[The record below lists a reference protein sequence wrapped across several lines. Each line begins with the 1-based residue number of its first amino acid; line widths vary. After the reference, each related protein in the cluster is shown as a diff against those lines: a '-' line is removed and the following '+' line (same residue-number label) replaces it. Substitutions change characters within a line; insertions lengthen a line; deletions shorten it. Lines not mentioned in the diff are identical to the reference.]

1 MSEETKKQPET
12 EQEQAAAE
20 TKAPAAES
28 DKQEAEP
35 AAEKTEKKDWFGKKS
50 KELEAVKA
58 KLEAAE
64 QANAK
69 LKDQVLRTAAE
80 YDNYRKRSAREADQ
94 KFNDGVS
101 HAVNQILAILDTLD
115 MAANAECTDENYK
128 KGVVMTLDKA
138 EKALKT
144 LNITEI
150 ESMGKPFDPNFM
162 NAVQQVPAEDGQES
176 GTVVRVVP
184 ERLYDGDKIIRHAP
198 WLCRITKHD
207 RVQKPSSDIN

>member
-69 LKDQVLRTAAE
+69 LKDQMLRTAAE

-150 ESMGKPFDPNFM
+150 EFMGKLFDPNFM

-176 GTVVRVVP
+176 GTVVRVFQKG
-184 ERLYDGDKIIRHAP
+184 YMIGDKIIRYA
-198 WLCRITKHD
+198 T
-207 RVQKPSSDIN
+207 VVVAE

>member
-64 QANAK
+64 QANTK
-69 LKDQVLRTAAE
+69 LKDQMLRTAAE

-150 ESMGKPFDPNFM
+150 ESMGKLFDPNFM

-176 GTVVRVVP
+176 GTVVRVFQKG
-184 ERLYDGDKIIRHAP
+184 YMIGDKIIRHA
-198 WLCRITKHD
+198 T
-207 RVQKPSSDIN
+207 VVVAE

>member
-35 AAEKTEKKDWFGKKS
+35 AAEKAEKKDWFGKKS

-69 LKDQVLRTAAE
+69 LKDQMLRTAAE

-144 LNITEI
+144 LNITR
-150 ESMGKPFDPNFM
+150 SN
-162 NAVQQVPAEDGQES
+162 
-176 GTVVRVVP
+176 
-184 ERLYDGDKIIRHAP
+184 P
-198 WLCRITKHD
+198 WASPLT
-207 RVQKPSSDIN
+207 PTL

>member
-35 AAEKTEKKDWFGKKS
+35 AAEKTETKDWFGKKS

-69 LKDQVLRTAAE
+69 LKDQMLRTAAE

-176 GTVVRVVP
+176 GTVVRVFQKG
-184 ERLYDGDKIIRHAP
+184 YMIGDKIIRHA
-198 WLCRITKHD
+198 T
-207 RVQKPSSDIN
+207 VVVAE